1 MSKALSLVFSAVFA
15 GLFAL
20 SAGAATPGG
29 VPTADPGQPVRAVA
43 AEMQRIAA
51 SVPPAERTGAI
62 RQVLRQNFDVP
73 YMART
78 ALGAHWERASAPQR
92 ERFVAALE
100 ASEAR
105 AYTDRLA
112 MLGGLVLTVDRVTQR
127 PDGSWTV
134 DSSAAQSG
142 GFPVKLAWEVRDG
155 GQGPRIVDVRVGGV
169 SLFATRQSEFA
180 SVIRKSNGS
189 IEPLVEAME
198 ARAR

>member
-1 MSKALSLVFSAVFA
+1 MVFSAVFA
-15 GLFAL
+15 GLFAVSAHAATL
-20 SAGAATPGG
+20 SA
-29 VPTADPGQPVRAVA
+29 ADPSTPVRAVA
-43 AEMQRIAA
+43 SEMQRISA
-51 SVPPAERTGAI
+51 SVPPAERQAAV
-62 RQVLRQNFDVP
+62 RQVLRQNFDAAW
-73 YMART
+73 MART
-78 ALGAHWERASAPQR
+78 ALGAHWDSASAPQR

-100 ASEAR
+100 TSEAK
-105 AYTDRLA
+105 AYTERLA
-112 MLGGLVLTVDRVTQR
+112 MLGGMVLTVDRVTSR

-134 DSSAAQSG
+134 DSSAGQNG

-169 SLFATRQSEFA
+169 SLFATRQSEFK